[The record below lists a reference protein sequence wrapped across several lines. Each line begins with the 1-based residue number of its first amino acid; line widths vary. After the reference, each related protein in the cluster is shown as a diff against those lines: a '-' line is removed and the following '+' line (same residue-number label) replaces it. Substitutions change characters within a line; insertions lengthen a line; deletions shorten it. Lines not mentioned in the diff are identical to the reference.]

1 MKIAVFSSALN
12 NPCQESIE
20 LAQKIGDYLAVNNV
34 VVLTGGC
41 IGLPS
46 IVAKSAYKNGTE
58 TVAYY
63 PDISKKELI
72 SNQKIHNND
81 LSGVYTEKKFYEGFT
96 QRSIEM
102 IKEADAAIV
111 FNGRLGTLSEFT
123 VGVEEGLPT
132 GVIEGSGGV
141 SNEIRRLCT
150 LVNRDLKKDNIIISE
165 DYKVI
170 IDKLIENQ
178 KQKDLNK

>member
-1 MKIAVFSSALN
+1 MKIAVFSSAFN
-12 NPCQESIE
+12 KPSKESIT
-20 LAQKIGDYLAVNNV
+20 LAQGIGEYLAVNKV

-46 IVAKSAYKNGTE
+46 VVAKSAYENGSE

-63 PDISKKELI
+63 PDVSKKELI
-72 SNQKIHNND
+72 KNQKIHNND
-81 LSGVYTEKKFYEGFT
+81 LSGIYTEKKFYEGFT
-96 QRSIEM
+96 HRSIEM

-123 VGVEEGLPT
+123 VSVEEGLPT

-150 LVNRDLKKDNIIISE
+150 LVDRDLEKDNIIILE
-165 DYKVI
+165 DYKGI

-178 KQKDLNK
+178 NQKDLNK